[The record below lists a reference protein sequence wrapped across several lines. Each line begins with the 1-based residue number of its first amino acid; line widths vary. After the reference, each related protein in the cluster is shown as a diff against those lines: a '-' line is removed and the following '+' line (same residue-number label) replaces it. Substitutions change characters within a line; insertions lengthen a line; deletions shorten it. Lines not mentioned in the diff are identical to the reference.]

1 MRFAQDRRRIRP
13 GGERQAQSITRRR
26 DTTMSSKTKRVLVAA
41 LMLGAASGALA
52 SDNSSYS
59 DGTVM
64 GSDAHA
70 VAAPKAKREIT
81 RRAYGANAYRI
92 APAPRR
98 RPERDRPHLN
108 CDLPIGC

>member
-1 MRFAQDRRRIRP
+1 MF
-13 GGERQAQSITRRR
+13 
-26 DTTMSSKTKRVLVAA
+26 SKTKRVLVAA

-64 GSDAHA
+64 RSPAHA
-70 VAAPKAKREIT
+70 VGAPKAKREIT

-92 APAPRR
+92 VPAPSRQ
-98 RPERDRPHLN
+98 PEADWPRMN